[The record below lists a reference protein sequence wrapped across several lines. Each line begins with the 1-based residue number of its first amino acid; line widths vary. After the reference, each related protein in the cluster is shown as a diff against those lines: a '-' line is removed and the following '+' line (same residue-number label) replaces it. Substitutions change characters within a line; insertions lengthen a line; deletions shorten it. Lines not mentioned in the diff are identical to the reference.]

1 VVDRTAHPRRK
12 HESEPLSVVPLSL
25 RKRAAAA
32 REYVLAHQC
41 LCPRA
46 PNMAKGQ
53 SGFVW
58 GDLAVLLAID
68 AGNTN
73 IVFAVHDGEHLRGQW
88 RATTHDARTADEHMV
103 WLHQLM
109 QIGDLSPKSINAAII
124 ASVVPQALFG
134 LRTLCSRYLGCEA
147 LIIGDPAVKL
157 GLRVAVDQPS
167 EVGADRLIDA
177 VAAHRRYGGP
187 IIIVDF
193 GTATTFDVV
202 DAEGTYHG
210 GVIAPGINLSA
221 EALHK
226 AAAQLPHIAIQR
238 PATVIGKSTLGAMQS
253 GIYWGYISL
262 IEGLITR
269 IKAEF
274 GQEMTVVGTGGLASL
289 FRAGTPVIEHVDRDL
304 TIRGLVHV
312 YEQNSP

>member
-1 VVDRTAHPRRK
+1 
-12 HESEPLSVVPLSL
+12 
-25 RKRAAAA
+25 
-32 REYVLAHQC
+32 
-41 LCPRA
+41 
-46 PNMAKGQ
+46 
-53 SGFVW
+53 
-58 GDLAVLLAID
+58 
-68 AGNTN
+68 
-73 IVFAVHDGEHLRGQW
+73 
-88 RATTHDARTADEHMV
+88 
-103 WLHQLM
+103 
-109 QIGDLSPKSINAAII
+109 
-124 ASVVPQALFG
+124 
-134 LRTLCSRYLGCEA
+134 
-147 LIIGDPAVKL
+147 
-157 GLRVAVDQPS
+157 
-167 EVGADRLIDA
+167 
-177 VAAHRRYGGP
+177 
-187 IIIVDF
+187 